1 METLARLLGWSS
13 LTGWAR
19 AAAADKG
26 TRHSPTLSILLY
38 QHKSSSCRSRDPT
51 APPPPVSFPWS
62 FLHPWVPTRRGWQ
75 ASERADK
82 LGQRD
87 TAAEYFIALP
97 ALTFRSIELLASFNT
112 SKAVQGGHRAALY
125 VSAAKG
131 NGQERSAQPDRAQQ
145 LALAPLLLGGFIRI
159 NLLPGRRSLLI
170 AW

>member
-1 METLARLLGWSS
+1 MDGNPGKAFRMVQPHRLG
-13 LTGWAR
+13 
-19 AAAADKG
+19 KG
-26 TRHSPTLSILLY
+26 SGSRQGHTAQPDAQHPAVPAQKLLVPQPGPHSPPL
-38 QHKSSSCRSRDPT
+38 
-51 APPPPVSFPWS
+51 VSFPWS

-97 ALTFRSIELLASFNT
+97 ALTFRSIELPASFNT

>member
-1 METLARLLGWSS
+1 MDGNPGKAFRMVQPHRLAKGSGSRQGHPAQPDAQHPAVPAQKLL
-13 LTGWAR
+13 LT
-19 AAAADKG
+19 
-26 TRHSPTLSILLY
+26 P
-38 QHKSSSCRSRDPT
+38 Q
-51 APPPPVSFPWS
+51 PPPS
-62 FLHPWVPTRRGWQ
+62 FLPLVLS
-75 ASERADK
+75 ASLGTHQEGVASFGACK

-112 SKAVQGGHRAALY
+112 SKAVWGGHRAALY

-145 LALAPLLLGGFIRI
+145 LALALGGFIRI

-170 AW
+170 AR